1 MPQVI
6 STKDFDAMVQKLG
19 SVGAAMQ
26 WAKANG
32 YAVDWEDASLE
43 LPPISGNGP
52 AGGLS
57 VSSAQTEAAPEDEE
71 AAPEE
76 GGALPSGGGGLELL
90 GYLKNQQRTRK
101 EVFDEG
107 QKYIAQA
114 YAGPSVSQQLFALS
128 KALLS
133 PKKYSGFA
141 GTMANISSALS
152 DVSKEQQEAKQKRAL
167 AEAQLFQTY
176 KMKTADDMYEEAKL
190 RYMIDKAEKDAA
202 AKAALL
208 GMPKYDPLSSGGYQ
222 IRPGTG
228 GLPPMPT
235 MDQYGNYVIT
245 DPRQIAFLPPNTK
258 IVRPGDNPMKP
269 KYVPARPE

>member
-1 MPQVI
+1 MPQMKMSDWLEI
-6 STKDFDAMVQKLG
+6 
-19 SVGAAMQ
+19 AANFPDQ
-26 WAKANG
+26 AAAEQFRIANNIQI
-32 YAVDWEDASLE
+32 VDTGDK
-43 LPPISGNGP
+43 P

-57 VSSAQTEAAPEDEE
+57 TASGSPSASR
-71 AAPEE
+71 
-76 GGALPSGGGGLELL
+76 SGGLSSFADLEKELL
-90 GYLKNQQRTRK
+90 AYPEKQAMERKQAFEQGQQ
-101 EVFDEG
+101 
-107 QKYIAQA
+107 YIAQS
-114 YAGPSVSQQLFALS
+114 YAGPSLSQQLFALS

-133 PKKYSGFA
+133 PKPYRGFA
-141 GTMANISSALS
+141 GTLANVSTALS
-152 DVSKEQQEAKQKRAL
+152 DIAKTQQEAKQKRAL
-167 AEAQLFQTY
+167 AEMELKSSFAKQSG
-176 KMKTADDMYEEAKL
+176 DDYYDALKL
-190 RYMIDKAEKDAA
+190 RYQIGKAEQDAA
-202 AKAALL
+202 NKAALL